1 MKQTV
6 LHAFRPYA
14 RVFILVLAAWASIGM
29 AAELSARSRRVKNQ
43 PVIRVRI
50 YNYAHVHRVDLCKA
64 EGQAAYLLAKAGV
77 RIAWTVYTQER
88 SEGRP
93 QSEDSGTDFVV
104 RIIPASMTARLN
116 HKTGEAGLSLIPSG
130 VHGPTPGGIAHV
142 FYENVKVLASESD
155 LFFGEILGDAM
166 AHELGHLLLGAE
178 HSSEGI
184 MKAHWTVHDLR
195 IASQGGLPFSQT
207 QVVLLQRAAWSLHQ
221 DSSMMAV
228 AQR

>member
-29 AAELSARSRRVKNQ
+29 AAELSARSRRVRDQ

-50 YNYAHVHRVDLCKA
+50 YNYAHVHRLDLRDA

-77 RIAWTVYTQER
+77 RIAWTVYTQEQ
-88 SEGRP
+88 SAGRP

-116 HKTGEAGLSLIPSG
+116 HKTGEAGQSLIPSG

-142 FYENVKVLASESD
+142 FYESVRGLALESGS
-155 LFFGEILGDAM
+155 FFGEVLGDVI
-166 AHELGHLLLGAE
+166 AHELGHLLLGSG
-178 HSSEGI
+178 HSSAGI
-184 MKAHWTVHDLR
+184 MKARWKLRDLR
-195 IASQGGLPFSQT
+195 LASQGELRFSPGE
-207 QVVLLQRAAWSLHQ
+207 VAALQRGARSLRQ
-221 DSSMMAV
+221 NPSLTV
-228 AQR
+228 TAQR